1 MTTTFGLNNQN
12 DIYLGADGNL
22 VLLSGIEAIAAACET
37 ISKAQLGEMVLT
49 TTQGIPNFQTVWV
62 GVPNLG
68 LWQSYLRSSLQNVD
82 GVLQVNDLTL
92 NVNNGVLSYVAIIK
106 TSFGIT
112 QVTNSIQI
120 GG

>member
-1 MTTTFGLNNQN
+1 MTSTFGLNDQN
-12 DIYLGADGNL
+12 DIYLGDDGNL
-22 VLLSGIEAIAAACET
+22 VLLSGIEAIAGACET

-68 LWQSYLRSSLQNVD
+68 LWQSYLRNSLQNVD
-82 GVLQVNDLTL
+82 GVLQINDLSFTT
-92 NVNNGVLSYVAIIK
+92 NDGVLSYTATIK
-106 TSFGIT
+106 TVFGVT
-112 QVTNSIQI
+112 QITNSIQI